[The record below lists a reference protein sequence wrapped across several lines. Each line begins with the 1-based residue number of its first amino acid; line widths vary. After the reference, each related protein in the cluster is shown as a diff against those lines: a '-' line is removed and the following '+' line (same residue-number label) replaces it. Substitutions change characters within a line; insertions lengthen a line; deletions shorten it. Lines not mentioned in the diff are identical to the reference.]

1 MQMKASTLTAIGF
14 TGCVALL
21 LASCAAPEK
30 KSASPAPEPKPAAT
44 PVVVVPFTPSPEP
57 PPTPPPAP
65 APVAPPAANPADLPA
80 SILAWDS
87 ADKAVTVKFGEPV
100 AKFQFSLTNVSAEAV
115 TVVAVPTSCGC
126 TAAHVPPMPWVI
138 GPGKDASFD
147 VNMTLAGKNGT
158 VIKTVTFATD
168 KGTKHLLVR
177 TTIEPM
183 TTAAA
188 MAPGSRE
195 VNQRMAQADRQAVF
209 RGDCAS
215 CHADVAK
222 GKQGKELYVAACG
235 VCHEAEHRA
244 SMVPDLHI
252 AKQERNEEYWRN
264 WITNGKAGSLMPA
277 FALPAGG
284 ILDEA
289 QIASLVDYL
298 AKNMPAK
305 PVTGASVVAPH

>member
-1 MQMKASTLTAIGF
+1 MQTKAPTLTALNF
-14 TGCVALL
+14 TSCVALL
-21 LASCAAPEK
+21 LASCAAPEHK
-30 KSASPAPEPKPAAT
+30 TAPPAPEPKPVAT
-44 PVVVVPFTPSPEP
+44 PVVVVPFTPTPEP

-65 APVAPPAANPADLPA
+65 APVTPPVANPADLPF
-80 SILAWDS
+80 SIIAWDS
-87 ADKAVTVKFGEPV
+87 ADKAVNVKFGDPT

-115 TVVAVPTSCGC
+115 TVVSVPTSCGC
-126 TAAHVPPMPWVI
+126 TAAQVPPMPWVI
-138 GPGKDASFD
+138 APGKNASFD
-147 VNMTLAGKNGT
+147 VNMNLAGKNGT

-183 TTAAA
+183 TSATA

-215 CHADVAK
+215 CHVTPGK
-222 GKQGKELYVAACG
+222 GKRGKELYTAVCG

-244 SMVPDLHI
+244 SMVPDLKI

-264 WITNGKAGSLMPA
+264 WITNGKQGSLMPA

-284 ILDEA
+284 ILDDAE
-289 QIASLVDYL
+289 IASLVEYL
-298 AKNMPAK
+298 SKNMPTK
-305 PVTGASVVAPH
+305 PAAGTGSFAPH